1 LKDPAVSA
9 EGRRGA
15 MHPFELTLSI
25 VGPVVGGIIVLTVFF
40 KLIGWIDRRS
50 VAGTTRIAFKGVVD
64 RKTLVVVHLATGR
77 TIENVRL
84 IGFTDSGSIK
94 GPFPYELQNLVIL
107 EGVDGRRLLVQS
119 RQIRMIEVP
128 PQPASSA

>member
-1 LKDPAVSA
+1 
-9 EGRRGA
+9 
-15 MHPFELTLSI
+15 
-25 VGPVVGGIIVLTVFF
+25 
-40 KLIGWIDRRS
+40 
-50 VAGTTRIAFKGVVD
+50 VVD

-84 IGFTDSGSIK
+84 IGFTDSGSTK